1 MKEFARLFTALD
13 QTNSTL
19 KKVAAL
25 KDYFDRVA
33 DEDKLWTIAIL
44 SSRRPKRTVTTRQL
58 REWAAALSGI
68 PDWLF
73 EESYSVVG
81 DLAEAIALVL
91 PEPEQTS
98 DRSLTAWIEE
108 IISLK
113 GEEETVIHKR
123 VSEAWDQMTRTERF
137 LFNKLITGG
146 FRVGVSQKLMTRALG
161 AHTGLDEDA
170 IAFRL
175 MGNWTP
181 SDTTYEELL
190 YSESADVMQSKP
202 YPFYLAY
209 GLDGEPEELGERDQW
224 QVERKWDGIRGQV
237 IVRNG
242 EVYVWTRGEELVTER
257 YPEFRRLI
265 DELPGGSVIDGE
277 ILPWRDGAPLPFGQ
291 LQKRIGRKAVSKKM
305 LQEIPVALVAYD
317 LLEHEG
323 EDIRGEPL
331 ERRRALLEEIIPSN
345 SIDPV
350 IRLSP
355 ILEMDKWEDL
365 RAERERSREEHS
377 EGLMI
382 KRKDSPYRV
391 GRKKG
396 DWWKWKVDPLT
407 VDAVLIYAMAG
418 HGRRANLYTDYTFA
432 VWDGEKLVSFAKA
445 YSGLSDAEIRK
456 VDHWVKRNTVERFGP
471 VRSVKPELVMEIAF
485 EGIQASPRHKSGI
498 ALRFPRILRWRHDKK
513 AADANTIEHL
523 RQMLDQY
530 G

>member
-25 KDYFDRVA
+25 KDYFGRVS

-58 REWAAALSGI
+58 REWAAKLSGI

-91 PEPEQTS
+91 PEPGKTS
-98 DRSLTAWIEE
+98 DQSLTHWIEE
-108 IISLK
+108 IIGLK
-113 GEEETVIHKR
+113 GEDEAIIHQR

-161 AHTGLDEDA
+161 AHTGIDEDA
-170 IAFRL
+170 LAFRL

-181 SDTTYEELL
+181 GDTTYEELL
-190 YSESADVMQSKP
+190 FSESADVMQSKP

-209 GLDGEPEELGERDQW
+209 AIDGEPEDLGERGEW

-242 EVYVWTRGEELVTER
+242 EVYVWSRGEELVTDR

-265 DELPGGSVIDGE
+265 DELPDGTVIDGE
-277 ILPWRDGAPLPFGQ
+277 ILPWKDGVPLPFGQ
-291 LQKRIGRKAVSKKM
+291 LQKRIGRKVTSKKL
-305 LQEIPVALVAYD
+305 LQEIPVVLMAYD
-317 LLEHEG
+317 LLEHAG
-323 EDIRGEPL
+323 EDLRGEPL
-331 ERRRALLEEIIPSN
+331 EKRRALLEEIVPVSA
-345 SIDPV
+345 IDPV

-355 ILEMDKWEDL
+355 VLEMKQWEEL
-365 RAERERSREEHS
+365 RAERERSREERS

-382 KRKDSPYRV
+382 KRKNSPYRV

-498 ALRFPRILRWRHDKK
+498 ALRFPRIHRWRQDKK
-513 AADANTIEHL
+513 AADADTIEHL
-523 RQMLDQY
+523 RQMLEQY